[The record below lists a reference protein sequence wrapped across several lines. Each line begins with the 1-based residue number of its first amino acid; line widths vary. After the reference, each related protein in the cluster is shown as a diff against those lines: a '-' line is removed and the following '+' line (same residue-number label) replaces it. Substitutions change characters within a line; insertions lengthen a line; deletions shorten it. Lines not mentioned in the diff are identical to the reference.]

1 MSRIN
6 PQGHDVPE
14 AKEADQLERSK
25 LVAYVLA
32 AWLLIEVVAFVL
44 VVQILGLVAAIALGV
59 GTTLLGLAD
68 VKRLIAYVKMRFAR
82 SKEKQAPA
90 NMVDGA
96 LQAFG
101 ALLLILPGFA
111 SDLVGLALKAPSIRA
126 GVVERIRNRDGSR
139 GPRTIDLHPN
149 EWKQIDDRK
158 SRPRRPRKPK
168 TQAAAPA
175 PIDAAPDPQSPA

>member
-1 MSRIN
+1 M
-6 PQGHDVPE
+6 G
-14 AKEADQLERSK
+14 RSK

-32 AWLLIEVVAFVL
+32 TWLVIEVVAFIL

-68 VKRLIAYVKMRFAR
+68 VKRLFDYVKIRFSR
-82 SKEKQAPA
+82 SKEQRAA
-90 NMVDGA
+90 AVNMVDGA

-126 GVVERIRNRDGSR
+126 GVVDRIRNREASK
-139 GPRTIDLHPN
+139 GPPTIDLQPN
-149 EWKQIDDRK
+149 EWKQIDAPKR
-158 SRPRRPRKPK
+158 RPRRKKP
-168 TQAAAPA
+168 AAPA
-175 PIDAAPDPQSPA
+175 PVEPAPDSQRPA